1 MNEGGREGERERE
14 RERERDYSCYKH
26 AHDIVTKLQD
36 VKKAIHFY
44 TKAQCYSPAIL
55 LAKEHGLDN
64 ELMRLALLSSPADM
78 LDAARSVYNLKT

>member
-1 MNEGGREGERERE
+1 MAYVYEGERERE
-14 RERERDYSCYKH
+14 YMIYMYLL
-26 AHDIVTKLQD
+26 LQD

-78 LDAARSVYNLKT
+78 LDAARSVCNLMSLTTHSIN

>member
-1 MNEGGREGERERE
+1 M
-14 RERERDYSCYKH
+14 
-26 AHDIVTKLQD
+26 QD

-64 ELMRLALLSSPADM
+64 ELMRLALLSSPTDV
-78 LDAARSVYNLKT
+78 LDAARSVYNSKPADMFILVVIMISDIMKKT